1 MRTYDRRIG
10 LFWLVLA
17 TYVCIASV
25 RMGVGTL
32 RNPGMGFMTFG
43 SSALLGILSLILLL
57 RTFSSEKKEE
67 IKAGSVFVGRLW
79 KRVLWV
85 FIALLVYSEV
95 MPWLG
100 YLISTFL
107 LMSFLYGV
115 VRGQRW
121 WWVLVSSLITT
132 IVTYYVFSILLNC
145 QFPAGLLGF

>member
-43 SSALLGILSLILLL
+43 SSALLGILSVILFL
-57 RTFSSEKKEE
+57 RTFSSKKKEE
-67 IKAGSVFVGRLW
+67 IKAGSVFAGRLW

-107 LMSFLYGV
+107 LMSFLYWI

-121 WWVLVSSLITT
+121 GWVLVSSLITT